1 MLEQGRLSLAIDNS
15 PVNAGQV
22 KAAGGSRPTDD
33 P

>member
-22 KAAGGSRPTDD
+22 KAAGGQPADG
-33 P
+33 